1 MIQYSHKKVENLS
14 STWRYGLEFIVV
26 AIIIGLLILVHEVG
40 HLLAAFYVG
49 IPVNNFSIGFG
60 PKLWRKTIGKVNYS
74 LGIIPLGG
82 YVLAAMDD
90 VNRFFAISSAKR
102 MFFSLGGP
110 LANIVLGMILLMGA
124 NVLYGGLS
132 IQAICIQPMQ
142 QLIFMIQNIPLLF
155 TQMDQMLGVV
165 GIVAQGS
172 QVVQNGLADL
182 LFFAGFLSMN
192 LAIFNLLPLPILDG
206 GQILLT
212 ILESIVPV
220 IKRIRM
226 PLALTS
232 WLLLLALMIYVTTQ
246 DVLRITTVAMVQ

>member
-1 MIQYSHKKVENLS
+1 MDNMENNDVVIREEQTNLGS
-14 STWRYGLEFIVV
+14 IRIADEVVKIV
-26 AIIIGLLILVHEVG
+26 AG
-40 HLLAAFYVG
+40 LAATEAVSYTH
-49 IPVNNFSIGFG
+49 
-60 PKLWRKTIGKVNYS
+60 L
-74 LGIIPLGG
+74 
-82 YVLAAMDD
+82 D
-90 VNRFFAISSAKR
+90 VYKR
-102 MFFSLGGP
+102 
-110 LANIVLGMILLMGA
+110 
-124 NVLYGGLS
+124 
-132 IQAICIQPMQ
+132 Q
-142 QLIFMIQNIPLLF
+142 
-155 TQMDQMLGVV
+155 
-165 GIVAQGS
+165 AQGS